1 MRLDGIGHRAIADHE
16 RDRAR
21 LMSAA
26 PLFDELA
33 GGAVRR
39 LELAHDGP
47 VAREDRRAAEQRDRA
62 AAAAR
67 HANPA
72 LALMLRIAAAEA
84 ERNTAMALLAE
95 LDGWLAER
103 TDVPDA
109 DLVVREHSCGRG
121 SARMYQFRDEAA
133 ELRRRVVA
141 DLQLVTKL
149 NGMLAELFER
159 RAA

>member
-47 VAREDRRAAEQRDRA
+47 VAREDRRAAEQADRDATAQREA
-62 AAAAR
+62 D
-67 HANPA
+67 PISM
-72 LALMLRIAAAEA
+72 LAWRIAAAE
-84 ERNTAMALLAE
+84 EDRNVAMMRWRPLAA
-95 LDGWLAER
+95 WLAER
-103 TDVPDA
+103 TDVPGDDYVA
-109 DLVVREHSCGRG
+109 RD
-121 SARMYQFRDEAA
+121 SARAPMSAYREEAA
-133 ELRRRVVA
+133 ELQQSVASLSRRVSR
-141 DLQLVTKL
+141 L
-149 NGMLAELFER
+149 NGQLWALVSGKV
-159 RAA
+159 AA